1 MKSEHPRKG
10 IGVRR
15 KLRHREHL
23 TEIQQVHVRV
33 VEAGADKVPVQ
44 VDHFVVKVQISLLL
58 AALIHIAVIPEH
70 LIRTGGIRRGD
81 SVREQA

>member
-1 MKSEHPRKG
+1 MPIGHP
-10 IGVRR
+10 VPV
-15 KLRHREHL
+15 
-23 TEIQQVHVRV
+23 EIVGQPQ
-33 VEAGADKVPVQ
+33 PVQ